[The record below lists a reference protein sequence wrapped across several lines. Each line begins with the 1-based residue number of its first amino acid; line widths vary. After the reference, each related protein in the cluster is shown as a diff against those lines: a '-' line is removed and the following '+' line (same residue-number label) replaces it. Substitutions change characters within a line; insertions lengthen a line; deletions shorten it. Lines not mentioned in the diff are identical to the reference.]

1 MANFSFDVVSEYD
14 KAEVN
19 NVFMQAGREI
29 ANRYDFKNTPA
40 NLEWL
45 GDKAGFVITGNSDM
59 QIEAITDII
68 RRGLINR
75 GQSTKV
81 LDLSKDPVTSNLKM
95 VKEIPFVAGLDSDK
109 AKLVSKVIRDNFPKV
124 KPQIQGDAV
133 RVTSSSKNDLQSVMQ
148 LLRETG
154 EKDFDFPLSF
164 TNYR

>member
-1 MANFSFDVVSEYD
+1 MASYSFDVVSEYD
-14 KAEVN
+14 KAEIN

-40 NLEWL
+40 GLDWL
-45 GDKAGFVITGNSDM
+45 GDKAGLIITGNSDM

-81 LDLSKDPVTSNLKM
+81 LDLTKDAVTTNLKM
-95 VKEIPFVAGLDSDK
+95 VKEVPFVAGLDTEK
-109 AKLVSKVIRDNFPKV
+109 AKLVSKTIRDTFPKV

-133 RVTSSSKNDLQSVMQ
+133 RVSSNSKDELQQVMNT
-148 LLRETG
+148 LRSH
-154 EKDFDFPLSF
+154 DFEFPLSF

>member
-1 MANFSFDVVSEYD
+1 MASYSFDVVSEYD
-14 KAEVN
+14 KAEIN

-40 NLEWL
+40 GLEWL
-45 GDKAGFVITGNSDM
+45 GDKAGFTITGNSDM

-68 RRGLINR
+68 RRGLIGR

-81 LDLSKDPVTSNLKM
+81 LDLSKEPVTSNLKM

-109 AKLVSKVIRDNFPKV
+109 AKQVSKAIRDAFPKV

-133 RVTSSSKNDLQSVMQ
+133 RVSSSSKDELQQVMNK
-148 LLRETG
+148 LRES
-154 EKDFDFPLSF
+154 EFEFPLSF